1 MLRAVPTPDPDEPDE
16 DDIPLATITHTH
28 VEFTG
33 GVSKL
38 AFNPKSGDLQVLIT
52 ITSESG
58 VSNRDLDA
66 LRRRL
71 LTIRL
76 TPLTRS
82 KSGAAGSATMDPVK
96 ANLLAERFARAV
108 ASWLTDDDE

>member
-1 MLRAVPTPDPDEPDE
+1 VLRAVPSTPNNDSDS
-16 DDIPLATITHTH
+16 DDIPLATITDTH

-38 AFNPKSGDLQVLIT
+38 SFNPKSGDLQVLIT
-52 ITSESG
+52 LTPESG

-76 TPLTRS
+76 TPLTRAKGGTPS
-82 KSGAAGSATMDPVK
+82 SATIDPVK
-96 ANLLAERFARAV
+96 ARLIEERFARAWV
-108 ASWLTDDDE
+108 SWLTDHD